1 MKSALQAF
9 ISGFTM
15 LELVVVAFIVAV
27 FALLVLPTYQNHD
40 DHEKAVM
47 TANQFREFASSFSS
61 FAQANGAWPT
71 HKSPSLLPTGM
82 EENLPG
88 FTETTPIGGY
98 WDWSTAPCGT
108 KIQIH
113 LVEPTIGVAI
123 LEKNDFML
131 DDGSLDSGTMTG
143 SQDCISMNLKL

>member
-1 MKSALQAF
+1 
-9 ISGFTM
+9 M
-15 LELVVVAFIVAV
+15 LELLAIAFIVAV
-27 FALLVLPTYQNHD
+27 FALLVLPTYRNHD
-40 DHEKAVM
+40 DHDKAVM
-47 TANQFREFASSFSS
+47 TANQFREFASTFSS

-71 HKSPSLLPTGM
+71 HKSTSILPAGM

-98 WDWSTAPCGT
+98 WDWNTAPCRT

-113 LVEPTIGVAI
+113 LVEPTIGLAV
-123 LEKNDFML
+123 LEKIDLML

-143 SQDCISMNLKL
+143 SQDRLSLNLKL